1 MFPTGYKPLRVEK
14 SCFRRR
20 SESEC
25 VGVFNVPVRM
35 STGHYTMFCQ
45 KCARKA
51 RHPHTMKR
59 FRESDRTTFLLQRH
73 LQLVYYNHIVSC
85 EREICLEPCLSQREY
100 RVHFDSCPCR
110 PRSIHDIIVNGEV
123 RFDGTGEGY
132 FNWVWAGFGNV
143 HIGQAA
149 LEVILFHYRDTVV
162 SAGLLKKFELHLK
175 IQRAFELGQ
184 ILDMTLLKID
194 FFTGF
199 THEDCVDCGLYIT
212 CLFLHANDCKAEQCP
227 AQWCNEMREVFDMDS
242 KQIWQ
247 ISDEMKKKVKDV
259 IIAEWKKVRERQQV
273 ILVRD
278 IVDDLLAL
286 TV

>member
-1 MFPTGYKPLRVEK
+1 MASTSSQKTSEDVEDTEEDLKKLVSENKEEEEVGECSSEEGSKEQTTTGQKKLLPPTIRIGVCRCVQC
-14 SCFRRR
+14 S
-20 SESEC
+20 SE
-25 VGVFNVPVRM
+25 NVYW
-35 STGHYTMFCQ
+35 TCKTCCQYTMFCQ

-59 FRESDRTTFLLQRH
+59 FRESDRSTFLLQRH

-85 EREICLEPCLSQREY
+85 DREICLEPCLKQREY
-100 RVHFDSCPCR
+100 RVHFDTCPCR
-110 PRSIHDIIVNGEV
+110 PRSVHDIIVDGQV
-123 RFDGTGEGY
+123 RFDG
-132 FNWVWAGFGNV
+132 
-143 HIGQAA
+143 
-149 LEVILFHYRDTVV
+149 
-162 SAGLLKKFELHLK
+162 
-175 IQRAFELGQ
+175 
-184 ILDMTLLKID
+184 
-194 FFTGF
+194 TGF

-242 KQIWQ
+242 KQIWM

-259 IIAEWKKVRERQQV
+259 IIEEWKKVRERQQV
-273 ILVRD
+273 ILVRG